1 MVIRRRADEERRHR
15 PQLAHRT
22 AGASGSVTL
31 RLYLDGVLQQY
42 ERFVKPSYEEFVLPT
57 KAHADIIVPRGAE
70 NKVAI
75 EIIAQH
81 IGEHLWDDLDAAAGR

>member
-1 MVIRRRADEERRHR
+1 MFVDADADVRLSRRIA
-15 PQLAHRT
+15 A
-22 AGASGSVTL
+22 TL
-31 RLYLDGVLQQY
+31 RSARDLDGVLQQY

-81 IGEHLWDDLDAAAGR
+81 IGEHLWDDLDAAAAR

>member
-1 MVIRRRADEERRHR
+1 MCIRD
-15 PQLAHRT
+15 
-22 AGASGSVTL
+22 S
-31 RLYLDGVLQQY
+31 
-42 ERFVKPSYEEFVLPT
+42 VKPSYEEFVLPT

-81 IGEHLWDDLDAAAGR
+81 IGEHLWDDLDAAAAR